1 MNIDLTERE
10 IELLMMCIE
19 TNIETIKRRHDENDP
34 EIADL
39 IFELQDLDTDLWE
52 LTARPCQTRHDPD
65 LDTTD
70 LDLVGRTFEVAE
82 EHFIDAGIQAREK
95 MKATS
100 KAATRRALNFS
111 VRVRADDDLS
121 ETQRID
127 VWNPNDPSN
136 W

>member
-52 LTARPCQTRHDPD
+52 LTARPCQTRPDPD